1 MPITSATTRAT
12 SNANAPASGS
22 TARGATEPADA
33 LAPATT
39 TGRLASTPLPPG
51 RMGAPLL
58 GETLA
63 FLRDPFAFFARR
75 GRDHGPVFR
84 TRILGRPV
92 AVLAGP
98 EGVTS
103 FLDADNITREGAHP
117 AQVKALFGG
126 INMNMLDG
134 DAHRALKAM
143 ALDAFS
149 PAALAAYVPELQRLV
164 ARTLAERADREMRGV
179 EVFRRMAMEGIAE
192 NILGLAPGPETEAL
206 CADTITVVRGL
217 LAIPIDLPWTR
228 FGRALRARDR
238 IFARYRS
245 LMAAHREALAKD
257 PSRRQDGLDR
267 LLAAR
272 AANPSSG
279 EARAFNDQELLLE
292 LHHVMLAGYIVFGL
306 FVELVRRLDESPPLM
321 NRAREEVT
329 SVLGREPTAPLG
341 AVHLRRL
348 ELLER
353 MVREAKRTAPIL
365 PVVFGKA
372 RRDFVCQGYRI
383 PRGWD
388 VHLALSLCNAEPA
401 VFTSPD
407 AFDPDRYLP
416 PRAED
421 QRHPHAYVPQ
431 GGGLPTG
438 HRCLGVDY
446 ATVFGQVF
454 LVELLRGYDLER
466 KEPGASVDTALL
478 PQEPRDGQ
486 RLLLTR
492 RSASVSDAGPALDPA
507 LTGQH

>member
-1 MPITSATTRAT
+1 MSTTSATTSAT
-12 SNANAPASGS
+12 SHATNPA
-22 TARGATEPADA
+22 TGAGAAAPADA
-33 LAPATT
+33 LAHPPAI
-39 TGRLASTPLPPG
+39 TGPLASTPLPPG

-92 AVLAGP
+92 AVVSGP
-98 EGVTS
+98 EGVAS
-103 FLDADNITREGAHP
+103 FLDAENITREGAHP

-126 INMNMLDG
+126 VNMNMLDG
-134 DAHRALKAM
+134 DAHRVLKAM
-143 ALDAFS
+143 ALEAFS
-149 PAALAAYVPELQRLV
+149 PSALAAYVPDLQRLV
-164 ARTLAERADREMRGV
+164 ARTLAEHTDRDIRGV
-179 EVFRRMAMEGIAE
+179 EVFRRMAMEGIAQ
-192 NILGLAPGPETEAL
+192 NVLGLAPGPDTDAL

-217 LAIPIDLPWTR
+217 LAIPIDLPWSR
-228 FGRALRARDR
+228 FGRALRARER

-257 PSRRQDGLDR
+257 PSRRHDGLDH

-272 AANPSSG
+272 ATDAASG

-306 FVELVRRLDESPPLM
+306 FVELVRRLDESPALTD
-321 NRAREEVT
+321 RARQEVV
-329 SVLGREPTAPLG
+329 SIVGRDPTAALG
-341 AVHLRRL
+341 PTHLRQL

-353 MVREAKRTAPIL
+353 MVREAKRTARIL

-372 RRDFVCQGYRI
+372 RRDFVCQGYRV

-388 VHLALSLCNAEPA
+388 VHLALSLCNADPA
-401 VFTSPD
+401 VFGNPD

-416 PRAED
+416 PRAD
-421 QRHPHAYVPQ
+421 DRRHPHAYVPQ

-454 LVELLRGYDLER
+454 LVELLRGYDLAR
-466 KEPGASVDTALL
+466 REPGASVDTALL

-492 RSASVSDAGPALDPA
+492 RTS
-507 LTGQH
+507 